1 MMHLIISLKS
11 LERREYHSI
20 QPRVLEILA
29 LEANLCESRFPL
41 LTNAALSALKTSP
54 PSGSLAITLTTRALT
69 LEPLTPAEK
78 GKALYRRALGRIA
91 TKDDEG
97 AEVDLKSALKE
108 VPGDAG
114 VVKALKDVEVRR
126 KERKEK
132 ERKAYGKMFG

>member
-1 MMHLIISLKS
+1 V
-11 LERREYHSI
+11 RR
-20 QPRVLEILA
+20 L
-29 LEANLCESRFPL
+29 PL
-41 LTNAALSALKTSP
+41 LTNAALCALKTTP
-54 PSGSLAITLTTRALT
+54 PSGSLAVSLATRALT
-69 LEPLTPAEK
+69 LDPLTPAEK

-91 TKDDEG
+91 TQDDEG
-97 AEVDLKSALKE
+97 AEADLKAALKE